1 MVARRIPFGRPTCAA
16 QDKNFRQKLGVG
28 QGLAPQI
35 DNLLLTA
42 LTTVDGRNPAP
53 VDR

>member
-1 MVARRIPFGRPTCAA
+1 MTFSLREAHTKHLMFGMTERMT
-16 QDKNFRQKLGVG
+16 G
-28 QGLAPQI
+28 
-35 DNLLLTA
+35 